1 MFIMGKLILEII
13 LLVIILGGLVFVA
26 NYLLYF
32 WINHR
37 RRWKQEDEAF
47 NAKKKQE
54 ALQDLMNTQK
64 LLEEAKE
71 DYIDNRAYKTDSVDK
86 ILEKR

>member
-1 MFIMGKLILEII
+1 MGKIILEII

-54 ALQDLMNTQK
+54 ALQDLMDTQK